1 LELIARLSPWDRR
14 RSRIGDGSQFPK
26 KECEMSNE
34 SNREANQTISPSE
47 LQASDFFPP
56 GTGWNKDDSSCPNP
70 TSRERER
77 LEEDTAVDGARPH

>member
-1 LELIARLSPWDRR
+1 
-14 RSRIGDGSQFPK
+14 
-26 KECEMSNE
+26 MSNE